1 MTLCNFTMLSYAT
14 YRYNFAELEP
24 LLPVHQALDA
34 VVRLVGSRLSK
45 DVDAPIKKV
54 STTQVTKRL
63 LSYCSSLKHH
73 TMLFV
78 CCNGADE

>member
-1 MTLCNFTMLSYAT
+1 VLF

-54 STTQVTKRL
+54 STTQVMCLDLTVH
-63 LSYCSSLKHH
+63 C
-73 TMLFV
+73 
-78 CCNGADE
+78 